1 MTPLDVVLPDQ
12 DTDALAAAFLF
23 ATPPSDR
30 ALRGWDGA
38 PQAYSELIELGVIDP
53 MAGAA
58 L

>member
-1 MTPLDVVLPDQ
+1 MEKADGSMNPYGDA
-12 DTDALAAAFLF
+12 DTLAAVFLF

-38 PQAYSELIELGVIDP
+38 PQAYSELVELGVIDP

-58 L
+58 